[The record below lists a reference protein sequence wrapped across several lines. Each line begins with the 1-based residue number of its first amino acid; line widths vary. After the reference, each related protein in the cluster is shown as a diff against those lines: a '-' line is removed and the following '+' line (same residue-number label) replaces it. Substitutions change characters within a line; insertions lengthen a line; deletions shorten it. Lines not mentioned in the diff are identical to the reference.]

1 VLKARLEAAR
11 AAPDPEDPTQ
21 APALWALFQSLGTAR
36 EQETCVPL
44 LAEVF
49 GEEAWL
55 DEAVKNLAHA
65 PSGMIR
71 QLCDELIA
79 KRPKELM
86 QVYHDLLARPL
97 RSPEVLIA
105 LARLVEAG
113 KLKGDLPS
121 ELQRAQS
128 LLALATFLYVNRRSD
143 PVLTRAQ
150 TRLTEFL
157 SGGSEPVLRRL
168 LENADYAALK
178 SIQRSLQRG
187 VDEGID
193 NLVTDMVMH
202 STPEGE
208 LKRAAWFWE
217 NDSIWTT
224 LKGREKR
231 VAELKHLV
239 EVLIPKNEEA
249 LGRAAAMGDLSEN
262 FEWTSAIEEQRNL
275 GDKRSQLE
283 NEISRAEMIENAPM
297 PEDVVCPGTRV
308 RYKDLLDS
316 TQHTIVILGPWDT
329 EDSDD
334 VVSYRAPL
342 AWGLLG
348 KAVGEGAII
357 QLPSGEIELEVVEI
371 QTLDLG

>member
-1 VLKARLEAAR
+1 
-11 AAPDPEDPTQ
+11 
-21 APALWALFQSLGTAR
+21 
-36 EQETCVPL
+36 
-44 LAEVF
+44 
-49 GEEAWL
+49 
-55 DEAVKNLAHA
+55 
-65 PSGMIR
+65 MIR